1 MGDGMNKTKHF
12 SILIPDA
19 ENPAF
24 LKYTIYALS
33 HYKEVEIHLLS
44 QKSWSPMRF
53 SSYISSFTVTD
64 ATQYNEKW
72 IESVYSLA
80 QKKNIDVILPTDI
93 FSRYLLSQYKDHPIS
108 NYMLLPDS
116 EIFDITNN
124 KGKLAEYLNQLGLPH
139 PITLFK
145 RKNELLSSDEMS
157 NLKFPIL
164 MKPTNSRGGKGIQ
177 LFSSKQE
184 LMEEL
189 NSFTM
194 NDDYVLQQY
203 IDDAMSYGCGVL
215 CKDGEI
221 QAYSLFKFGQR
232 YGDMF
237 SFSAEQLFIDN
248 KEIFEIMRKLMS
260 NLNWSGV
267 ANVDFVYDNKNNKYY
282 ILEINPRYW
291 STLSLSVKAGIN
303 FPYLEIRTILSLPLQ
318 MNEYKLE
325 RFYMVKYGLKMFL
338 KSLLFRKIDFSY
350 LKRTNAVDMLIDPLP
365 IFIEQIQGLYVKY
378 KRKLM

>member
-1 MGDGMNKTKHF
+1 MDKTKNF

-24 LKYTIYALS
+24 LKYIIYALS
-33 HYKEVEIHLLS
+33 HYKDIEIHLLS
-44 QKSWSPMRF
+44 QKPWSPMRF
-53 SSYISSFTVTD
+53 SSYLSSFTVTD
-64 ATQYNEKW
+64 ATEYNEKW
-72 IESVYSLA
+72 IESVYDLA
-80 QKKNIDVILPTDI
+80 QKKNIDVIFPTGI
-93 FSRYLLSQYKDHPIS
+93 LTRSLLSKYKDHPIS
-108 NYMLLPDS
+108 HYMLLPDS
-116 EIFDITNN
+116 EIFDIANS
-124 KGKLAEYLNQLGLPH
+124 KGKLAEYLNQRGLPH

-145 RKNELLSSDEMS
+145 RKNEFLSSDEIS

-164 MKPTNSRGGKGIQ
+164 MKPTNGRGGKGIQ

-184 LMEEL
+184 LKEGL

-194 NDDYVLQQY
+194 NDDYVFQQY
-203 IDDAMSYGCGVL
+203 IEDQISYGCSVL

-221 QAYSLFKFGQR
+221 QSYSLFKFEQR

-248 KEIFEIMRKLMS
+248 KEIYEITRKLMS

-267 ANVDFVYDNKNNKYY
+267 ANVDFIYNHKNNKYY

-303 FPYLEIRTILSLPLQ
+303 LPYLEILSILSLPLPTT
-318 MNEYKLE
+318 EYKLE

-338 KSLLFRKIDFSY
+338 KSLLSRKLDFSY
-350 LKRTNAVDMLIDPLP
+350 IKRTNAADMLKDPLP

-378 KRKLM
+378 KRK

>member
-1 MGDGMNKTKHF
+1 MNKIKNF
-12 SILIPDA
+12 SVLIPDA

-24 LKYTIYALS
+24 LKYIIYALS
-33 HYKEVEIHLLS
+33 HNKDIEVHLLS
-44 QKSWSPMRF
+44 QKPWSPMRF

-72 IESVYSLA
+72 IESVYGLA
-80 QKKNIDVILPTDI
+80 QKKNIDVILPTGI
-93 FSRYLLSQYKDHPIS
+93 LTRSLLSKYKEHPIS
-108 NYMLLPDS
+108 HYMLLPDS
-116 EIFDITNN
+116 EIFDIANN
-124 KGKLAEYLNQLGLPH
+124 KGKLAAYLNQRRMSH

-145 RKNELLSSDEMS
+145 RKNEFLSSNEIS

-164 MKPTNSRGGKGIQ
+164 MKPTNGRGGKGIQ

-184 LMEEL
+184 LIEGL

-194 NDDYVLQQY
+194 KDDFVFQQY
-203 IDDAMSYGCGVL
+203 IEDAINYGCGVL

-221 QAYSLFKFGQR
+221 QAYSLFKFEQR

-237 SFSAEQLFIDN
+237 SFSSEQLFIDN
-248 KEIFEIMRKLMS
+248 KEIFEITRKLMS

-267 ANVDFVYDNKNNKYY
+267 ANIDFVYDNKTNKYY

-303 FPYLEIRTILSLPLQ
+303 FPYLEILTILSLPLPTS
-318 MNEYKLE
+318 EYKLE
-325 RFYMVKYGLKMFL
+325 QFYMVKYGLKTFL
-338 KSLLFRKIDFSY
+338 KSLLTRKIELSY
-350 LKRTNAVDMLIDPLP
+350 LKRTNAVDMLKDPLP

-378 KRKLM
+378 KRK